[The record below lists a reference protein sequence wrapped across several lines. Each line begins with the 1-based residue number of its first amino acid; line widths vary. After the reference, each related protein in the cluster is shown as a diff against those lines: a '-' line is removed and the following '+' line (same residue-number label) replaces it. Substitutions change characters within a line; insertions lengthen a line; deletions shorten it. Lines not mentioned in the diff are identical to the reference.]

1 MTVSTEITRLKTS
14 IANAYDALEAKGAT
28 MPAIENP
35 DNLANTVES
44 ITGGGGT
51 AKTYKY
57 TNIVVPIE
65 NFVADETYHEYGY
78 KADIELVDAN
88 DDLIATVN
96 FSLEDAQSGNYAPVN
111 VCGKGIVTI
120 YAKKVPTSLTIPSIL
135 IR

>member
-14 IANAYDALEAKGAT
+14 IANAYNALEAKGAT

-44 ITGGGGT
+44 IAGG
-51 AKTYKY
+51 KIYRY

-65 NFVADETYHEYGY
+65 NFVADETYYDYGY
-78 KADIELVDAN
+78 KADIELVDADN
-88 DDLIATVN
+88 DLIATVN
-96 FSLEDAQSGNYAPVN
+96 FSLEDAQSGKYAPVN

-120 YAKKVPTSLTIPSIL
+120 YAKEVPESLTIPSIL